1 MDVRGSTTLAE
12 NISAT
17 EFSVRMNR
25 FYGAATDVLIKT
37 DALIDKLI
45 GDEVMAVYLPM
56 FAGREPA
63 RLAVRAAQELL
74 QATGHGDPDGPWM
87 PVGVGVHTGM
97 AFFGTVSGAEG
108 TVTDF
113 TALGD
118 SVNIAARLASNAGP
132 GEALISEATCA
143 AAGIDLDDCEQR
155 ALELKGKS
163 DLVNVQVMRANTAST
178 SALA

>member
-1 MDVRGSTTLAE
+1 MAE

-17 EFSVRMNR
+17 EFSALMNR

-37 DALIDKLI
+37 DAFIDKLI

-87 PVGVGVHTGM
+87 PVGVGVHTGI

-108 TVTDF
+108 TVSDF

-132 GEALISEATCA
+132 GEALVSDDACA
-143 AAGIDLDDCEQR
+143 AAGLDAER
-155 ALELKGKS
+155 LERRYLELKGRS
-163 DLVNVQVMRANTAST
+163 EPVGVRVIRANTVST

>member
-1 MDVRGSTTLAE
+1 MAE

-17 EFSVRMNR
+17 EFSALMNR

-37 DALIDKLI
+37 DAFIDKLI

-63 RLAVRAAQELL
+63 RLAVQAAHQLL

-108 TVTDF
+108 SVTDF

-118 SVNIAARLASNAGP
+118 SVNIGARLASNAGP
-132 GEALISEATCA
+132 GEALISEAACA
-143 AAGIDLDDCEQR
+143 AAGIDLADCEQR
-155 ALELKGKS
+155 ALELKGRGEP
-163 DLVNVQVMRANTAST
+163 VNVRVMRANPVSPSTAI
-178 SALA
+178 